1 MFFDL
6 SSFMPKQESIQNT
19 LVRVIV
25 TATFLTILLI
35 SSVFMYEE
43 FQDMK
48 KSTELFKEQ
57 LMDNIRTDLRHKTE
71 MLWTEVNAIH
81 DKEVNG
87 LLSREQ
93 AFSQAVDL
101 IRSARYDNGEGYF
114 FCDTYEGVNVVLL
127 GKKDIEGKSRIDAT
141 DSNGLLFV
149 REVIKNGR
157 QNGGGFTEM
166 TFPKPNS
173 TESVPKLNYSLA
185 YDPYQ
190 IVFGTGVYIDWI
202 GMKTAEEEDVFYQEM
217 VNKVYLLLI
226 TIVIVTILSYIVAV
240 RVSRSIADP
249 ILDIC
254 DRMKVMSEG
263 DFREITEIEKYIKN
277 KNEIGKMYQS
287 LEELQQQVSGLICN
301 IASSAEQVAA
311 ASEELTSSAEQS
323 AMVSA
328 TVAESAINVAG
339 SCTQQ
344 FEATESST
352 KSSDEMQSK
361 MNDCTEILKI
371 TKQSIDHTHKMAD
384 NGKNKA
390 DNAMIQMNMIKESV
404 NNSSE
409 VIAELGNKSKEIGGI
424 IDTIFDIAEQTNL
437 LALNAAIEASHAGE
451 AGRGFAV
458 VAEEIRKL
466 AEQSREASDRISSI
480 VISVRED
487 TNRAVEMMN
496 KSTERVESGT
506 IIVNESSVLFGGIA
520 ATVETIVK
528 NANSLSKNVAM
539 LEISSRDIA
548 HNIQEMDD
556 MSKNI
561 SSESQTVSASTQ
573 ELTASMHEI
582 ARASESLAR
591 MAGDLQ
597 ADISKFIY

>member
-25 TATFLTILLI
+25 TATFLTTLLI

-190 IVFGTGVYIDWI
+190 IVFGTGVYIDWV

-424 IDTIFDIAEQTNL
+424 IDTISDIAEQTNL

-506 IIVNESSVLFGGIA
+506 IIVNESSVLFGEIA

>member
-25 TATFLTILLI
+25 TATFLTTLLI

-424 IDTIFDIAEQTNL
+424 IDTISDIAEQTNL

-506 IIVNESSVLFGGIA
+506 IIVNESSVLFGEIA

>member
-25 TATFLTILLI
+25 TATFLTTLLI

-157 QNGGGFTEM
+157 QNGGGFMEM

-424 IDTIFDIAEQTNL
+424 IDTISDIAEQTSL

-506 IIVNESSVLFGGIA
+506 IIVNESSVLFGEIA

-573 ELTASMHEI
+573 ELAASMHEI
-582 ARASESLAR
+582 AKASESLAR

>member
-25 TATFLTILLI
+25 TATFLTTLLI

-57 LMDNIRTDLRHKTE
+57 LMDNIRIDLRHKTE

-190 IVFGTGVYIDWI
+190 IVFGTGVYIDWV

-424 IDTIFDIAEQTNL
+424 IDTISDIAEQTNL

-506 IIVNESSVLFGGIA
+506 IIVNESSVLFGEIA

-597 ADISKFIY
+597 EDISKFTY

>member
-1 MFFDL
+1 
-6 SSFMPKQESIQNT
+6 MPKQESIQNT

-25 TATFLTILLI
+25 TATFLTTLLI

-190 IVFGTGVYIDWI
+190 IVFGTGVYIDWV

-424 IDTIFDIAEQTNL
+424 IDTISDIAEQTNL

-506 IIVNESSVLFGGIA
+506 IIVNESSVLFGEIA

>member
-1 MFFDL
+1 
-6 SSFMPKQESIQNT
+6 MPKQESIQNT